1 MTITVKINIESPTG
15 KRLEKELRQY
25 PEVVEFVES
34 PLPIDCNGNEI
45 TTISFGESAKPST
58 PGKHPETNNNN
69 SNAGWT
75 SCHPRPTTE
84 KGSPAP
90 KKK

>member
-45 TTISFGESAKPST
+45 TTISFGESAKLAFKRL
-58 PGKHPETNNNN
+58 G
-69 SNAGWT
+69 
-75 SCHPRPTTE
+75 E
-84 KGSPAP
+84 KYNCRFEN
-90 KKK
+90 KYTQ